1 MKKGLQVVVFG
12 ACLLMLPI
20 QSVKAQLPI
29 AEVIKTAVT
38 KVIKA
43 IDLKVQRLQN
53 ETIWLQ
59 NAQKEVENKMAQ
71 LKLTE
76 ITDWVEKQ
84 RKLYDGYF
92 LELWQV
98 KTVLTHSQQVRSIL
112 ERQAQLV
119 VEYKG
124 AWTLFRQDKN
134 FTPEEIRYM
143 QGIYAG
149 LFSESLKSVDQLS
162 LVVHSFFIQ
171 MSDAARLEIIH
182 RVSDAIDRR
191 LADIRHFNSQNK
203 LLSLQ
208 RAAERGDIESI
219 KRLYGIQ

>member
-1 MKKGLQVVVFG
+1 MAVFG
-12 ACLLMLPI
+12 ACLGMLPI
-20 QSVKAQLPI
+20 QKVKAQIPI

-59 NAQKEVENKMAQ
+59 NAQKEMENKMAQ

-76 ITDWVEKQ
+76 IRGWLEKQ
-84 RKLYDGYF
+84 RKLYDDYF
-92 LELWQV
+92 QEIWQV
-98 KTVLTHSQQVRSIL
+98 KTALTHYRQVRSIL

-124 AWTLFRQDKN
+124 AWALFRQDKN

-149 LFSESLKSVDQLS
+149 LFNESLKSVDQLS
-162 LVVHSFFIQ
+162 LVVRSFFTQ
-171 MSDAARLEIIH
+171 MSDAARLELIH
-182 RVSDAIDRR
+182 RVSDDIDRQ
-191 LADIRHFNSQNK
+191 LADIRNFNSQNK
-203 LLSLQ
+203 LLSLR
-208 RAAERGDIESI
+208 RAAEQGDIESI
-219 KRLYGIQ
+219 KRLYGIR